1 MKSSMILVLFLI
13 ALSLSVVEARHVLLN
28 DDEMDNLYRAGQEKR
43 GKLNIYKDLA
53 FLIGKT
59 NWHP

>member
-1 MKSSMILVLFLI
+1 MILVLVLI
-13 ALSLSVVEARHVLLN
+13 ALSLSVVEGRHVYLN
-28 DDEMDNLYRAGQEKR
+28 DDEMDDLYRAGQEKR
-43 GKLNIYKDLA
+43 GRLHIYKDLA

>member
-1 MKSSMILVLFLI
+1 M
-13 ALSLSVVEARHVLLN
+13 
-28 DDEMDNLYRAGQEKR
+28 DDLYRAGQESQEKR
-43 GKLNIYKDLA
+43 SKLNIYKDLA